1 MIRQRL
7 SYLLL
12 LAAGGSFV
20 MLYNFQGL
28 RFLFACLVFIP
39 LVSFLLLFPMRSRCR
54 IHLAA
59 DRETA
64 MRGEP
69 LQIKAVVENRG
80 FLPVPGLLLELRWNM
95 PGEREKKVKK
105 WLYGIGRKEREV
117 FLSEAS
123 ALHCGQATLT
133 IAGTK
138 VCDYFGI
145 FALPVGRRKRAEVC
159 IIPAVLPVPS
169 AVEEACSRI
178 LQGNGGE
185 REGDM
190 LLRDFQPGDSLHRI
204 YWKMAAKGDGLQVRD
219 FERGSLVSLFL
230 HCSEELRAQAD
241 AWDRYL
247 DRAASFLYFCAE
259 ECGLGISVEVIWRQ
273 GDAFYR
279 YGIPDGGA
287 VQAFSCILLRQEAA
301 GTALAE
307 EEILFLEQG
316 WHLEEDCGLYYG
328 EQCVYGMA

>member
-145 FALPVGRRKRAEVC
+145 FALPGQRRRTGRGYAAEGF
-159 IIPAVLPVPS
+159 S
-169 AVEEACSRI
+169 AR
-178 LQGNGGE
+178 
-185 REGDM
+185 
-190 LLRDFQPGDSLHRI
+190 
-204 YWKMAAKGDGLQVRD
+204 
-219 FERGSLVSLFL
+219 
-230 HCSEELRAQAD
+230 
-241 AWDRYL
+241 
-247 DRAASFLYFCAE
+247 
-259 ECGLGISVEVIWRQ
+259 
-273 GDAFYR
+273 
-279 YGIPDGGA
+279 
-287 VQAFSCILLRQEAA
+287 
-301 GTALAE
+301 
-307 EEILFLEQG
+307 
-316 WHLEEDCGLYYG
+316 
-328 EQCVYGMA
+328 